1 MELPTNIGRPA
12 IRALQAAGYKS
23 LNQLTSTSE
32 AELLKLHGVG
42 PKALRLLKEALEAE
56 GLSFAANSN
65 GSARRKPAA
74 SSNAAHSEVAKFMAE
89 LKHARKDEIEF
100 IRATILGADKGLTER
115 IKWNAPSFGYGDED
129 RVTFTLRPKDRVQ
142 LIFHRGAK
150 VKAGDGFSFEDP
162 TGLLEWAAP
171 DRGVLAFSDMD
182 DVKAKRSALVKLVK
196 AWLRA
201 TQSSIP

>member
-1 MELPTNIGRPA
+1 MDLPQKIGRPA
-12 IRALQAAGYKS
+12 FRALQAAGYKS
-23 LNQLTSTSE
+23 LNQLASISE

-42 PKALRLLKEALEAE
+42 PKALKLLKEALEAE
-56 GLSFAANSN
+56 GLCFAA
-65 GSARRKPAA
+65 SASGPAKRKPAS
-74 SSNAAHSEVAKFMAE
+74 SSNADPFEVAKFMAE

-100 IRATILGADKGLTER
+100 IRAAILEADKELTER
-115 IKWNAPSFGYGDED
+115 IKWNAPSFGCLDDD
-129 RVTFTLRPKDRVQ
+129 RVTFRLQPKDRVQ

-150 VKAGDGFSFEDP
+150 VKAGDGFRFDDS

-171 DRGVLAFSDMD
+171 DRGVLTFADMD

-201 TQSSIP
+201 TR